1 MKLLTKEIINQFEK
15 QGKVD
20 ELPSE
25 KAKVI
30 CKFFNPT
37 GNGTWYA
44 IEYDST
50 QRMFFGFVDLGIK
63 DCEEFGYFSLDEL
76 ESLKVPPFGLGI
88 ERDMHFKPIKV
99 SELKKQY
106 NLNY

>member
-1 MKLLTKEIINQFEK
+1 MKLLTKELLTKFEK
-15 QGKVD
+15 QPYGESTD
-20 ELPSE
+20 D
-25 KAKVI
+25 AKVI

-44 IEYDST
+44 IEYDENN
-50 QRMFFGFVDLGIK
+50 RMFFGFVDLGIK

-76 ESLKVPPFGLGI
+76 ESLRVKPFGLSI
-88 ERDMHFKPIKV
+88 ERDLHFKPIKV

>member
-76 ESLKVPPFGLGI
+76 EGLKVPPFGLGI

-99 SELKKQY
+99 SELKKQ
-106 NLNY
+106 